1 MSEHVTDDRER
12 RVFQGQEI
20 VVYPDDS
27 ANLRFDKQ
35 GTIIQWGKHKYVQS
49 PYLADR
55 IAVTTASGNRYFIGD
70 GIVVNEQTRGAY
82 LLDGKTRDVPD
93 FEVGKP
99 LVMPGIATTTAVR
112 SVEAQYKVGWQGGA
126 DVRED
131 VENPFVAGNFMI
143 DYVIEQLESTQ
154 K

>member
-35 GTIIQWGKHKYVQS
+35 GTIIQWGKHN
-49 PYLADR
+49 R